1 MSERRRPRVDGDRSG
16 LSAAEG
22 GTISGRRPMSRV
34 LRRLVLWYQALSASR
49 PSPCR
54 YWPTCSSYALE
65 ALEEHGA
72 SRGSWLT
79 VRRILR
85 CHPWGGSGVDPVPP
99 RQAATP

>member
-1 MSERRRPRVDGDRSG
+1 MPERRTVPVR
-16 LSAAEG
+16 
-22 GTISGRRPMSRV
+22 I
-34 LRRLVLWYQALSASR
+34 LRRLVLWYQAFTRGR

-72 SRGSWLT
+72 ARGSWLT
-79 VRRILR
+79 LRRILR

-99 RQAATP
+99 RRVVTS